1 MSTAYDVSSADSYRD
16 VTHIIVIFQILQIL
30 AFILTQGLGYIGV
43 LDDIQYSL
51 RLLLK
56 PFIC

>member
-1 MSTAYDVSSADSYRD
+1 MSTIDNVSGADSYHD
-16 VTHIIVIFQILQIL
+16 ETHIVVIFQILQIL
-30 AFILTQGLGYIGV
+30 TFILTQGLGYIGV

>member
-1 MSTAYDVSSADSYRD
+1 MSTVADVSNVDSYRD
-16 VTHIIVIFQILQIL
+16 ITHIIVIFQILQIL